1 MSREA
6 GWADATPLG
15 NITTGLVLMTLWP
28 VLFGLVDTTAMV
40 AVMPWA
46 LAAIPFVVLT
56 SVVAIRNGEILPAVA
71 NGILSGLTL
80 CQNGIWGAVV
90 VCYTAAG
97 TPIPQ
102 MVAQAKG
109 YVDGAAFLSAAFM
122 LLWITVVF
130 SRLKNWPMAAAMG
143 VICLGF
149 CCMGLSDLGLV
160 NLRLPAAICVVAFA
174 AWMVYSG
181 CAMLVHRALGSKLLP
196 Y

>member
-80 CQNGIWGAVV
+80 CNQSACWGRWWCA
-90 VCYTAAG
+90 
-97 TPIPQ
+97 TPP
-102 MVAQAKG
+102 
-109 YVDGAAFLSAAFM
+109 
-122 LLWITVVF
+122 
-130 SRLKNWPMAAAMG
+130 
-143 VICLGF
+143 
-149 CCMGLSDLGLV
+149 
-160 NLRLPAAICVVAFA
+160 
-174 AWMVYSG
+174 
-181 CAMLVHRALGSKLLP
+181 RAP
-196 Y
+196 PFPRW

>member
-28 VLFGLVDTTAMV
+28 ILFGLADTTAMV

-102 MVAQAKG
+102 VITQAKG
-109 YVDGAAFLSAAFM
+109 YVDGAGFLSAAFM

-130 SRLKNWPMAAAMG
+130 SRLKNWPMAVAMG
-143 VICLGF
+143 VIGVGF

-160 NLRLPAAICVVAFA
+160 NLRLPAAVCVVAFA

-181 CAMLVHRALGSKLLP
+181 CAMLVHRSLGKKLLP